1 MRPGLDDALAALRD
15 EAPDRDLS
23 QLEAR
28 VWRRI
33 DQARRG
39 RDLGLRTT
47 PYRLA
52 AVLVALGLGTA
63 VGVADAREG
72 HDREQ
77 ISAFRVATELAPSTL
92 LDDRS

>member
-1 MRPGLDDALAALRD
+1 MKPGLDDALAALRD

-23 QLEAR
+23 QLEPR

-33 DQARRG
+33 DSARRG
-39 RDLGLRTT
+39 QDVGLRAAT
-47 PYRLA
+47 YRLA

-63 VGVADAREG
+63 VGVAQAREG
-72 HDREQ
+72 RDREQ
-77 ISAFRVATELAPSTL
+77 VSAFRVATELAPSTL